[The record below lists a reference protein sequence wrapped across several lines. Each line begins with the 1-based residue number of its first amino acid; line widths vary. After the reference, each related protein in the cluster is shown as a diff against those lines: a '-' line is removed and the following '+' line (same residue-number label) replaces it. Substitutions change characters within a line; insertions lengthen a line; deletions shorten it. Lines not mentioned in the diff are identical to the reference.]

1 MLKDYSKSI
10 NYNISIEQVKVDLN
24 EKHTLTN
31 NILSSFLHINKK
43 EHVDLINSS
52 KKLLQSLNYN
62 ETSNIKELLGQKKYN
77 NYFLNLKDN
86 LSYCQMNINNYYFE
100 LLQKRQLLTNKITP
114 IDMLECE
121 LEKPIY
127 DHITHKTGRAK
138 IIKGYN
144 FLVAKSNSKK
154 LYKASKNKH
163 LIEIDFKSAEPNLYY
178 SLKFNKSCKDI
189 YSLFNIK
196 KERKKIKIAVISC
209 LYGGK
214 VSSIKRNTGLT
225 ESEIKKIIKV
235 FNPSELLNNLN
246 DYYVQ
251 HNNIKNIYGRHVY
264 GNTSLVNYWIQSSA
278 ADYAFSCFY
287 DLFLK
292 YNIDVK
298 AIIHD
303 AIIFECNDNVYKDI
317 NKIKK
322 LSDPITNISIPID
335 IKVIDSNIY

>member
-1 MLKDYSKSI
+1 MKLVLVNLLLSVVDVFSSIYSFSYPNNNGLYDIIHYSKDKYTIISEPIYPNDLAKNIVQYTYI
-10 NYNISIEQVKVDLN
+10 NNRIYTIDRTSR
-24 EKHTLTN
+24 
-31 NILSSFLHINKK
+31 LHSMS
-43 EHVDLINSS
+43 L
-52 KKLLQSLNYN
+52 LNYD
-62 ETSNIKELLGQKKYN
+62 
-77 NYFLNLKDN
+77 YFNV
-86 LSYCQMNINNYYFE
+86 
-100 LLQKRQLLTNKITP
+100 
-114 IDMLECE
+114 E

-225 ESEIKKIIKV
+225 ESEIKNKV
-235 FNPSELLNNLN
+235 VLYTL
-246 DYYVQ
+246 
-251 HNNIKNIYGRHVY
+251 
-264 GNTSLVNYWIQSSA
+264 
-278 ADYAFSCFY
+278 
-287 DLFLK
+287 
-292 YNIDVK
+292 
-298 AIIHD
+298 
-303 AIIFECNDNVYKDI
+303 
-317 NKIKK
+317 
-322 LSDPITNISIPID
+322 
-335 IKVIDSNIY
+335 